1 MRRVREAAP
10 YGSAPAVTCSA
21 KPGADVESYQLQFLE
36 SQGPVARN
44 EMIKATQILR
54 AGNTAKPSKYASP
67 RNGGSR
73 GRAAWRQGRRSRFC
87 RLRPPPSVFWFLF
100 HVEKEL
106 APHCARRRV
115 SERNRRIAAALGA
128 EMAKPCPTA
137 GVAPPSSNEGT
148 LSSPPHPPQCA
159 HWGTFPPGGR
169 LLRGSAPSSPPN
181 EIKKKGGPTGR
192 PKGQKGKISGT
203 PSPPRPAPPAGGR

>member
-1 MRRVREAAP
+1 MCRPYDFFCNIQKRRVQEAAP
-10 YGSAPAVTCSA
+10 YGSAPAATCSA
-21 KPGADVESYQLQFLE
+21 KPGADVESHQLQFLE

-54 AGNTAKPSKYASP
+54 AGNSASRDRYASP

-106 APHCARRRV
+106 APQG
-115 SERNRRIAAALGA
+115 ETLENRAAGA
-128 EMAKPCPTA
+128 
-137 GVAPPSSNEGT
+137 
-148 LSSPPHPPQCA
+148 SPRS
-159 HWGTFPPGGR
+159 TEFF
-169 LLRGSAPSSPPN
+169 
-181 EIKKKGGPTGR
+181 
-192 PKGQKGKISGT
+192 
-203 PSPPRPAPPAGGR
+203 